1 MEAGQKRD
9 VSLIKRVRAMI
20 FTGDRAE
27 LLTLIPANAR
37 EILDIGCSAGD
48 VGAALKTRQGQ
59 VRVTGIEID
68 PKMAEAAKTKLDQVI
83 VGDIESLAVPFR
95 DKQFDVIVFAD
106 VLEHLREPKKLLLRA
121 KQWLSDDGLMIVS
134 IPNIGHLSILAQ
146 LIFFDEWRYEK
157 CGILDETHL
166 RFYTRKTFKRL
177 LQETSLSILKSGF
190 ILSIRGSKYLDV
202 LTFGLLRR
210 FLACQYIFVVK
221 KA

>member
-1 MEAGQKRD
+1 
-9 VSLIKRVRAMI
+9 MI

-177 LQETSLSILKSGF
+177 LQESNLSILKSGF
-190 ILSIRGSKYLDV
+190 ILSIRGTKYLDA